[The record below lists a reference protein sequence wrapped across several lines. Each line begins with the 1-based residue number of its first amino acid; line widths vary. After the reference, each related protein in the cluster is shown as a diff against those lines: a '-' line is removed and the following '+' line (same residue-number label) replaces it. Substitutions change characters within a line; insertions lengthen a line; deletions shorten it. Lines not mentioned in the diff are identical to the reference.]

1 MTNLFKKLVFTDKA
15 IDDLT
20 VAVQAGKSITV
31 ERAVL
36 SGWTPPDDD
45 QVYTPYKNSSG
56 ALDVAAI
63 KANINKYF
71 DKNEALKNTAPAWV
85 EGILKPKTVKQE
97 NENTL
102 NFALDFENTDFDHDV
117 AAKYYGYTS
126 WAELLDNMSEFNI
139 DAQSVALLAQDD
151 TGLEYVF
158 AFAKIESDDS
168 LKYPAALTTELT
180 HKLHI
185 DLFINI
191 TQSDNII
198 IKYTPEGLVEYSEFE
213 QHVELANNTYA
224 KKIDVYTKVESDNS
238 FLTKGDAAATYTTK
252 TENAKKANTS
262 DVYDKTAADA
272 RFVRGA
278 KVNDGPTVT
287 PNSDGTLEL
296 NVPDP
301 DLSNYAT
308 KEELKGKSN
317 ITSIQARLQD
327 NNLAFN
333 TETNKFYRSSEQIDS
348 EILTAAGLLT
358 LDANDDTQ
366 VTAAAEK
373 LNDMFSTLNRL
384 KGSTTLTNPNFNETK
399 ETGVYYVTNPTTEN
413 HAPRNNYGTLIV
425 ANGNNARCAQM
436 FISDTQPARFFYR
449 NQLDGGEWLD
459 WQESARQSDLTNYY
473 TKTAS
478 DGRFARSATINGG
491 AKVTPNSEGNLALT
505 VNVGVKKVNNTAP
518 DVNGNVATIQIF
530 DTNAEARDYS
540 AEHPNVLTGVLL

>member
-56 ALDVAAI
+56 ALDVAAV

-71 DKNEALKNTAPAWV
+71 DKTEALKNTAPAWV
-85 EGILKPKTVKQE
+85 EGILKPKTVKQK
-97 NENTL
+97 NKNTL

-191 TQSDNII
+191 TQSDNVVIN
-198 IKYTPEGLVEYSEFE
+198 YTPDGLVEYNEFE

-224 KKIDVYTKVESDNS
+224 KKVDVYTKIESDDK
-238 FLTKGDAAATYTTK
+238 FLTQVEAAQ
-252 TENAKKANTS
+252 E
-262 DVYDKTAADA
+262 
-272 RFVRGA
+272 
-278 KVNDGPTVT
+278 
-287 PNSDGTLEL
+287 
-296 NVPDP
+296 
-301 DLSNYAT
+301 YAT
-308 KEELKGKSN
+308 KEENAQKADK
-317 ITSIQARLQD
+317 TS
-327 NNLAFN
+327 
-333 TETNKFYRSSEQIDS
+333 
-348 EILTAAGLLT
+348 
-358 LDANDDTQ
+358 
-366 VTAAAEK
+366 V
-373 LNDMFSTLNRL
+373 
-384 KGSTTLTNPNFNETK
+384 
-399 ETGVYYVTNPTTEN
+399 
-413 HAPRNNYGTLIV
+413 
-425 ANGNNARCAQM
+425 
-436 FISDTQPARFFYR
+436 
-449 NQLDGGEWLD
+449 
-459 WQESARQSDLTNYY
+459 Y
-473 TKTAS
+473 TKTETYPKTQLYTQAEVNELLSAHLIRTTDDIEKYQLSSILDAKKGNYYFFNEELIPDWIKNYNLTYNNRCMVEIVVQGYIRSYDNNEVFVRFTTYLHEDKAAS
-478 DGRFARSATINGG
+478 YYGWGSSNEKMKWYDSQGNR
-491 AKVTPNSEGNLALT
+491 VNS
-505 VNVGVKKVNNTAP
+505 
-518 DVNGNVATIQIF
+518 Q
-530 DTNAEARDYS
+530 
-540 AEHPNVLTGVLL
+540 

>member
-56 ALDVAAI
+56 ALDVAAV

-85 EGILKPKTVKQE
+85 EGILKSKTVKQE
-97 NENTL
+97 NKNTL

-198 IKYTPEGLVEYSEFE
+198 IKYIPEGLVEYSEFE

-224 KKIDVYTKVESDNS
+224 KKVDVYTKIESDDK
-238 FLTKGDAAATYTTK
+238 FLTKVEAAQK
-252 TENAKKANTS
+252 
-262 DVYDKTAADA
+262 
-272 RFVRGA
+272 
-278 KVNDGPTVT
+278 
-287 PNSDGTLEL
+287 
-296 NVPDP
+296 
-301 DLSNYAT
+301 YAT
-308 KEELKGKSN
+308 KEENAQKADKTSVYTKTETYNRTEIDDKAKGTIVNNYDIDTKTPTTEVKQYNQKWLVDNAVLDGFANHINRLRGRNQLSN
-317 ITSIQARLQD
+317 PD
-327 NNLAFN
+327 FN
-333 TETNKFYRSSEQIDS
+333 TVQTTGIYCITDLSDTDYTTKHAPVSNWGTLHVLSCGLDTTRLTQIYISDVNPAAGFYRSKM
-348 EILTAAGLLT
+348 AGETWTEWQQLALKT
-358 LDANDDTQ
+358 DINNLENTKANKSD
-366 VTAAAEK
+366 
-373 LNDMFSTLNRL
+373 
-384 KGSTTLTNPNFNETK
+384 
-399 ETGVYYVTNPTTEN
+399 VY
-413 HAPRNNYGTLIV
+413 
-425 ANGNNARCAQM
+425 
-436 FISDTQPARFFYR
+436 D
-449 NQLDGGEWLD
+449 
-459 WQESARQSDLTNYY
+459 
-473 TKTAS
+473 KTAS

-505 VNVGVKKVNNTAP
+505 VP
-518 DVNGNVATIQIF
+518 DPRVYLTQTQYDALSTEEKQNGKIYVIYYE
-530 DTNAEARDYS
+530 D
-540 AEHPNVLTGVLL
+540 

>member
-36 SGWTPPDDD
+36 SGWNPPDDD

-56 ALDVAAI
+56 VLDVAAV

-85 EGILKPKTVKQE
+85 EGILKPKTVKQK
-97 NENTL
+97 NKNTL

-126 WAELLDNMSEFNI
+126 WAELLDDMSEFNI

-191 TQSDNII
+191 TQSDNVVIN
-198 IKYTPEGLVEYSEFE
+198 YTPEGCVEYNEFE

-224 KKIDVYTKVESDNS
+224 KKVDVYTKIESDDK
-238 FLTKGDAAATYTTK
+238 FLTKVEAAQKYATKEENAQKADKTSVYTKTETYNRTEIDDKAKGTIVINYDIDTKTPTKEVKQYNQRWLVDNGVLDGFADHINRLRGRNQLSNPDFNTVQTTGIYCITDLSDTDYTTK
-252 TENAKKANTS
+252 HAPVSNWGTLHVLCCGLDTTRLTQIYISDVNPAAGFYRSKMASGTWTEWQQIALKTDINNLENTKANKS
-262 DVYDKTAADA
+262 DVYDKTTADG

-301 DLSNYAT
+301 DLSNYYN
-308 KEELKGKSN
+308 KGEV
-317 ITSIQARLQD
+317 D
-327 NNLAFN
+327 
-333 TETNKFYRSSEQIDS
+333 
-348 EILTAAGLLT
+348 
-358 LDANDDTQ
+358 
-366 VTAAAEK
+366 EK
-373 LNDMFSTLNRL
+373 
-384 KGSTTLTNPNFNETK
+384 
-399 ETGVYYVTNPTTEN
+399 V
-413 HAPRNNYGTLIV
+413 
-425 ANGNNARCAQM
+425 NNAGKVKTVNNV
-436 FISDTQPARFFYR
+436 SPDT
-449 NQLDGGEWLD
+449 
-459 WQESARQSDLTNYY
+459 S
-473 TKTAS
+473 
-478 DGRFARSATINGG
+478 
-491 AKVTPNSEGNLALT
+491 GNVT

-518 DVNGNVATIQIF
+518 DTSGNVATIQIF
-530 DTNAEARDYS
+530 DSNAAARDYS
-540 AEHPNVLTGVLL
+540 AKHPNVLTGVLL

>member
-56 ALDVAAI
+56 ALDVAAV

-71 DKNEALKNTAPAWV
+71 DKTEALKNTAPAWV
-85 EGILKPKTVKQE
+85 EGILKSKAVKQE
-97 NENTL
+97 NKNTL

-198 IKYTPEGLVEYSEFE
+198 IKYIPEGLVEYSEFE

-224 KKIDVYTKVESDNS
+224 KKVDVYTKIESDGRFARSATINGGTKVTPNS
-238 FLTKGDAAATYTTK
+238 SGNLDLTVDLNNYATK
-252 TENAKKANTS
+252 EDVNKKANTS

-308 KEELKGKSN
+308 KEDVNKKAN
-317 ITSIQARLQD
+317 TSD
-327 NNLAFN
+327 
-333 TETNKFYRSSEQIDS
+333 
-348 EILTAAGLLT
+348 
-358 LDANDDTQ
+358 
-366 VTAAAEK
+366 
-373 LNDMFSTLNRL
+373 
-384 KGSTTLTNPNFNETK
+384 
-399 ETGVYYVTNPTTEN
+399 VY
-413 HAPRNNYGTLIV
+413 
-425 ANGNNARCAQM
+425 
-436 FISDTQPARFFYR
+436 D
-449 NQLDGGEWLD
+449 
-459 WQESARQSDLTNYY
+459 
-473 TKTAS
+473 KTAS

-491 AKVTPNSEGNLALT
+491 AKVTPNSSGTLELNVPDPDLSNYYNKGEVDDNFKHKMIVIENSSELTKYGLDSLSTAQEGDYYLCFNSRRPDWIAQCPYFLRIIKVA
-505 VNVGVKKVNNTAP
+505 VGTKKDGSQYRHCV
-518 DVNGNVATIQIF
+518 G
-530 DTNAEARDYS
+530 YGS
-540 AEHPNVLTGVLL
+540 S

>member
-56 ALDVAAI
+56 ALDVAAV

-85 EGILKPKTVKQE
+85 EGILKSKTVKQE
-97 NENTL
+97 NKNTL

-198 IKYTPEGLVEYSEFE
+198 IKYIPEGLVEYSEFE
-213 QHVELANNTYA
+213 QHVANAEDVYA

-238 FLTKGDAAATYTTK
+238 FLTKSDAAATYTTK
-252 TENAKKANTS
+252 IENAKKANSS
-262 DVYDKTAADA
+262 DVYT
-272 RFVRGA
+272 
-278 KVNDGPTVT
+278 KV
-287 PNSDGTLEL
+287 E
-296 NVPDP
+296 
-301 DLSNYAT
+301 
-308 KEELKGKSN
+308 
-317 ITSIQARLQD
+317 
-327 NNLAFN
+327 
-333 TETNKFYRSSEQIDS
+333 
-348 EILTAAGLLT
+348 
-358 LDANDDTQ
+358 
-366 VTAAAEK
+366 
-373 LNDMFSTLNRL
+373 
-384 KGSTTLTNPNFNETK
+384 
-399 ETGVYYVTNPTTEN
+399 
-413 HAPRNNYGTLIV
+413 
-425 ANGNNARCAQM
+425 
-436 FISDTQPARFFYR
+436 
-449 NQLDGGEWLD
+449 
-459 WQESARQSDLTNYY
+459 
-473 TKTAS
+473 S
-478 DGRFARSATINGG
+478 DGRFARNTTVNGLIIKTNEIESGVINNTRAIRILSHDGKSLATHANETITARTEYIKTDSTLSDYG
-491 AKVTPNSEGNLALT
+491 AVANAGKVGEAIKQTFLILNASIARLVVDYNSLQSNQVIIDLANKILAL
-505 VNVGVKKVNNTAP
+505 KKSVEITSEESQKDNLDALHDTGRYYLGEAKGYSDAILEVATLGNTNKIMQYIYSAGNNPNRAERRIGTK
-518 DVNGNVATIQIF
+518 NGNTYSWS
-530 DTNAEARDYS
+530 EWS
-540 AEHPNVLTGVLL
+540 AEY

>member
-56 ALDVAAI
+56 ALDVAAV

-71 DKNEALKNTAPAWV
+71 DKTEALKNTAPAWV
-85 EGILKPKTVKQE
+85 EGILKSKAVKQE
-97 NENTL
+97 NKNTL

-198 IKYTPEGLVEYSEFE
+198 IKYIPEGLVEYSEFE

-224 KKIDVYTKVESDNS
+224 KKVDVYTKIESDGRFARSATINGGTKVTPNS
-238 FLTKGDAAATYTTK
+238 SGNLDLTVDLNNYATK
-252 TENAKKANTS
+252 EDVNKKANTS

-278 KVNDGPTVT
+278 KVNDGPTIT

-308 KEELKGKSN
+308 KEDVNKKAN
-317 ITSIQARLQD
+317 TSD
-327 NNLAFN
+327 
-333 TETNKFYRSSEQIDS
+333 
-348 EILTAAGLLT
+348 
-358 LDANDDTQ
+358 
-366 VTAAAEK
+366 V
-373 LNDMFSTLNRL
+373 
-384 KGSTTLTNPNFNETK
+384 
-399 ETGVYYVTNPTTEN
+399 
-413 HAPRNNYGTLIV
+413 
-425 ANGNNARCAQM
+425 
-436 FISDTQPARFFYR
+436 
-449 NQLDGGEWLD
+449 
-459 WQESARQSDLTNYY
+459 Y
-473 TKTAS
+473 TKTES

-491 AKVTPNSEGNLALT
+491 AKVTPNTEGNLALT

-518 DVNGNVATIQIF
+518 DANGNVATIQIF

-540 AEHPNVLTGVLL
+540 AKHPNVLTGVLL

>member
-36 SGWTPPDDD
+36 SGWNPPDDD

-56 ALDVAAI
+56 ALDVAAV
-63 KANINKYF
+63 KANINKFF

-85 EGILKPKTVKQE
+85 EGILKSKTVKQE
-97 NENTL
+97 NKNTL

-198 IKYTPEGLVEYSEFE
+198 IKYIPEGLVEYSEFE

-224 KKIDVYTKVESDNS
+224 KKVDVYTKIESDDK
-238 FLTKGDAAATYTTK
+238 FLTKVEAAQK
-252 TENAKKANTS
+252 
-262 DVYDKTAADA
+262 
-272 RFVRGA
+272 
-278 KVNDGPTVT
+278 
-287 PNSDGTLEL
+287 
-296 NVPDP
+296 
-301 DLSNYAT
+301 YAT
-308 KEELKGKSN
+308 KEENAQKADKTSVYTKTETYNRTEIDDKAKGTIVINYDIDTKTPTQEVKQYNQKWLVDNAVLAGFADHINRLRGRNQLSN
-317 ITSIQARLQD
+317 PD
-327 NNLAFN
+327 FN
-333 TETNKFYRSSEQIDS
+333 TVQTTGIYCITDLSDTDYTTKHAPVSNWGTLHVLSCGLDTTRLTQIYISDVNPAAGFYRSKM
-348 EILTAAGLLT
+348 AGGTWTEWQQLALKT
-358 LDANDDTQ
+358 DINNLENTKANKSD
-366 VTAAAEK
+366 
-373 LNDMFSTLNRL
+373 
-384 KGSTTLTNPNFNETK
+384 
-399 ETGVYYVTNPTTEN
+399 VY
-413 HAPRNNYGTLIV
+413 
-425 ANGNNARCAQM
+425 
-436 FISDTQPARFFYR
+436 D
-449 NQLDGGEWLD
+449 
-459 WQESARQSDLTNYY
+459 
-473 TKTAS
+473 KTAS

-505 VNVGVKKVNNTAP
+505 VNVGVKKVNNTVP
-518 DVNGNVATIQIF
+518 DANGNVATIQIF
-530 DTNAEARDYS
+530 DTKAEACDYS
-540 AEHPNVLTGVLL
+540 AKHPGVLTGVLL

>member
-56 ALDVAAI
+56 ALDVAAV

-71 DKNEALKNTAPAWV
+71 DKTEALKNTAPAWV
-85 EGILKPKTVKQE
+85 EGILKSKTVKQE
-97 NENTL
+97 NKNTL

-198 IKYTPEGLVEYSEFE
+198 VKYIPEGLVEYSEFE

-224 KKIDVYTKVESDNS
+224 KKVDVYTKVESDNS
-238 FLTKGDAAATYTTK
+238 FLTKTDAAATYTTK
-252 TENAKKANTS
+252 TENAKKANSS
-262 DVYDKTAADA
+262 DVYTKTESDG
-272 RFVRGA
+272 RFVRSA
-278 KVNDGPTVT
+278 TVNGGETIT
-287 PNSDGTLEL
+287 PNSEGNLALT
-296 NVPDP
+296 VPDP
-301 DLSNYAT
+301 DLSNLAT
-308 KEELKGKSN
+308 KEENAQKADKTSVYTKTETYNRTEIDDKAKGPVVINYDIDTKTPTQEVKQHN
-317 ITSIQARLQD
+317 QKWLVD
-327 NNLAFN
+327 NNVLAGFADH
-333 TETNKFYRSSEQIDS
+333 I
-348 EILTAAGLLT
+348 
-358 LDANDDTQ
+358 
-366 VTAAAEK
+366 
-373 LNDMFSTLNRL
+373 NRL
-384 KGSTTLTNPNFNETK
+384 RGRNKLTNPNFNETK
-399 ETGVYYVTNPTTEN
+399 ETGVYYVSNPTTEN
-413 HAPRNNYGTLIV
+413 HAPCDNYGTLIV
-425 ANGNNARCAQM
+425 ANGNNSRCAQM
-436 FISDTQPARFFYR
+436 FIGDTAPARFFYR
-449 NQLDGGEWLD
+449 NQLDSGKWLD

-473 TKTAS
+473 TKTES

-518 DVNGNVATIQIF
+518 DVDGNVATIQIF
-530 DTNAEARDYS
+530 DTNAKARDYS

>member
-56 ALDVAAI
+56 ALDVAAV

-71 DKNEALKNTAPAWV
+71 DKTEALKNTAPAWV
-85 EGILKPKTVKQE
+85 EGILKPKTVEKE
-97 NENTL
+97 NKNTL

-126 WAELLDNMSEFNI
+126 WAELLDDMSEFNI

-198 IKYTPEGLVEYSEFE
+198 IKYTPDGLVEYNEFA
-213 QHVELANNTYA
+213 QHVANAEDVYA
-224 KKIDVYTKVESDNS
+224 KKINVYTKVESDNS
-238 FLTKGDAAATYTTK
+238 FLTKSDAAATYTTK
-252 TENAKKANTS
+252 TENAKKANSS
-262 DVYDKTAADA
+262 DVYDKTTADG

-296 NVPDP
+296 NVPAP
-301 DLSNYAT
+301 DLSNYYN
-308 KEELKGKSN
+308 KGEV
-317 ITSIQARLQD
+317 D
-327 NNLAFN
+327 
-333 TETNKFYRSSEQIDS
+333 
-348 EILTAAGLLT
+348 
-358 LDANDDTQ
+358 
-366 VTAAAEK
+366 EK
-373 LNDMFSTLNRL
+373 
-384 KGSTTLTNPNFNETK
+384 
-399 ETGVYYVTNPTTEN
+399 V
-413 HAPRNNYGTLIV
+413 
-425 ANGNNARCAQM
+425 NNA
-436 FISDTQPARFFYR
+436 
-449 NQLDGGEWLD
+449 G
-459 WQESARQSDLTNYY
+459 
-473 TKTAS
+473 
-478 DGRFARSATINGG
+478 
-491 AKVTPNSEGNLALT
+491 KVKT
-505 VNVGVKKVNNTAP
+505 VNNVSPDTSGNVTVDVGVKKVNNTAP
-518 DVNGNVATIQIF
+518 DANGNVATIQIF
-530 DTNAEARDYS
+530 DSNAAARDYS
-540 AEHPNVLTGVLL
+540 AQHPNVLTGVLL